1 VTVAQLAA
9 QTLQAFLDATNR
21 ACLSRIK
28 RIQQFTLEAV
38 VEKNLGFPAVS
49 ANFSQNW
56 GCFENCNEIPECRR
70 LRKSD

>member
-1 VTVAQLAA
+1 MVAC
-9 QTLQAFLDATNR
+9 FATT
-21 ACLSRIK
+21 S
-28 RIQQFTLEAV
+28 IQRFTLEEG

-70 LRKSD
+70 LCRSD